1 MKTVVFACVHN
12 AGRSQMAAAWFNKL
26 ADPARARALSAGTA
40 PGDRVHPEVLQAM
53 QEVGIDLSAA
63 RPRKLT
69 EAVAREAQLLI
80 TMGCGDECP
89 YVPGLKIEDWPLED
103 PKGKPMERVREIRD
117 EIASRV
123 RDLIPRLSD
132 G

>member
-1 MKTVVFACVHN
+1 M
-12 AGRSQMAAAWFNKL
+12 
-26 ADPARARALSAGTA
+26 
-40 PGDRVHPEVLQAM
+40 
-53 QEVGIDLSAA
+53 DLSAA

-69 EAVAREAQLLI
+69 EDVAREAQLLV

-117 EIASRV
+117 EIAARV
-123 RDLIPRLSD
+123 RDLIPRLSE